1 MVKVIFG
8 VVAFII
14 ALVIIMAT
22 KAVRTCTIWMDD
34 SFRWGGRDGNGLQ
47 RFKKECRGLFG
58 PYGLRGD
65 EKY

>member
-22 KAVRTCTIWMDD
+22 KAVRTCAIWMDD
-34 SFRWGGRDGNGLQ
+34 SFRRGGRDGNGL
-47 RFKKECRGLFG
+47 
-58 PYGLRGD
+58 
-65 EKY
+65 